1 MNARGG
7 DPLDPLQPA
16 GRVGITPADLPP
28 RPTPDNKNITAMA
41 KTSIHIKPANLGRG
55 GLGSTN
61 AEGHAYRE
69 SWYLKAIAKYPA
81 AGSHFELIERDPDN
95 RNQVSVN
102 FKKYPNG
109 LTGLLERDKAEAAAH
124 SKSGKAPSMKERTR
138 VNPKTG
144 RTYTVA
150 GWSPIREA
158 VVVCKPETDVID
170 FVPLIQWFQAHGIG
184 VVGLA
189 IHRDEGHTDPR
200 TGEVVINNHAHL
212 FLDYM
217 NHATGKTIKLPDEA
231 MSEMQDVCAKA
242 LGMERG
248 ESKEKTSRRHL
259 DANAYRAQAQA
270 AELARL
276 QAESEA
282 AIIEAEKARDEA
294 AAIRRQAAQ
303 GLGAKA
309 AALFGAG
316 DLAKA
321 RKRAEEAEARA
332 EAERKAKE
340 AAISAANAE
349 RDKAR
354 AEARKAVESA
364 KKAQSA
370 ANSAKVAH
378 SAALETLEADKAAAR
393 EEGRKAGA
401 AEKDREW
408 RQWYQKTGLPAI
420 VERDKLRKEVQEL
433 TKRQGEWLQD
443 FKDIASTLIGC
454 YTADAVKGFEE
465 VGLRDLVGQ
474 DLWDEAKKP
483 QKAKEQ
489 KQNNR
494 GPHL

>member
-1 MNARGG
+1 MREGAT
-7 DPLDPLQPA
+7 PSTPPLQPG
-16 GRVGITPADLPP
+16 GRVGITLADLPP
-28 RPTPDNKNITAMA
+28 PAPDKHTNDMA
-41 KTSIHIKPANLGRG
+41 KTSIHIRPSNLGKG
-55 GLGSTN
+55 GAGSTN

-69 SWYLKAIAKYPA
+69 SWYLAAIAQHPEA
-81 AGSHFELIERDPDN
+81 AGHFELIGGAETN
-95 RNQVSVN
+95 SYWKSKN
-102 FKKYPNG
+102 YPG
-109 LTGLLERDKAEAAAH
+109 GAVALLERDKREAAAH

-138 VNPKTG
+138 TDPKTG

-158 VVVCKPETDVID
+158 VVVCKEETTVFD
-170 FVPLIQWFQAHGIG
+170 FLPVFQFFRRYGIEPI
-184 VVGLA
+184 GLA
-189 IHRDEGHTDPR
+189 IHRDEGHTDPT
-200 TGEVVINNHAHL
+200 TGEVQINYHAHIL
-212 FLDYM
+212 LDYM
-217 NHATGKTIKLPDEA
+217 DHATGKTVKLPDAA
-231 MSEMQDVCAKA
+231 MSEMQDVCAQA

-282 AIIEAEKARDEA
+282 ARLEAERARAEA
-294 AAIRRQAAQ
+294 ASIRRQAVQ
-303 GLGAKA
+303 GIGAKVA
-309 AALFGAG
+309 DIFGAG

-321 RKRAEEAEARA
+321 RKRAEEADARA
-332 EAERKAKE
+332 EAARKAKE

-433 TKRQGEWLQD
+433 TKRQDEWLQD
-443 FKDIASTLIGC
+443 FKDIAGTLVGC
-454 YTADAVKGFEE
+454 YTSEAVKGFEE
-465 VGLRDLVGQ
+465 LGIRDLVGH

-483 QKAKEQ
+483 LKAKEEK
-489 KQNNR
+489 KQYR

>member
-1 MNARGG
+1 
-7 DPLDPLQPA
+7 
-16 GRVGITPADLPP
+16 
-28 RPTPDNKNITAMA
+28 MA
-41 KTSIHIKPANLGRG
+41 KTSIHIKPANLGKG

-81 AGSHFELIERDPDN
+81 AGNHFELIERDPDN
-95 RNQVSVN
+95 RNQVSIN

-109 LTGLLERDKAEAAAH
+109 LSGLLERDKAEAAAH
-124 SKSGKAPSMKERTR
+124 SKTGKAPTMKERTR
-138 VNPKTG
+138 TNPKTG

-158 VVVCKPETDVID
+158 VVVCKPETEIMD
-170 FVPLIQWFQAHGIG
+170 FRPLIQWFQAHGIG

-212 FLDYM
+212 FLDYID
-217 NHATGKTIKLPDEA
+217 HATGKTIKLPDAA

-259 DANAYRAQAQA
+259 SANEYRAQAQA
-270 AELARL
+270 EELTRL

-321 RKRAEEAEARA
+321 RKRAEEAEAEAKKAKERA
-332 EAERKAKE
+332 TEAEKLAGQAYQRARQAGQAKE
-340 AAISAANAE
+340 AAEKRAA
-349 RDKAR
+349 D
-354 AEARKAVESA
+354 AEA
-364 KKAQSA
+364 
-370 ANSAKVAH
+370 
-378 SAALETLEADKAAAR
+378 KAAQAR
-393 EEGRKAGA
+393 KEGREKGISEA
-401 AEKDREW
+401 ASV
-408 RQWYQKTGLPAI
+408 LNP
-420 VERDKLRKEVQEL
+420 
-433 TKRQGEWLQD
+433 
-443 FKDIASTLIGC
+443 
-454 YTADAVKGFEE
+454 ADARGMLERMRKNGHDVPLRLWTQYDCGRGQGQGQGQHKGPS
-465 VGLRDLVGQ
+465 R
-474 DLWDEAKKP
+474 
-483 QKAKEQ
+483 
-489 KQNNR
+489 
-494 GPHL
+494 

>member
-1 MNARGG
+1 MREGVT
-7 DPLDPLQPA
+7 PSTPCSPA
-16 GRVGITPADLPP
+16 GVSALPLPTYRP
-28 RPTPDNKNITAMA
+28 RPPDKHTNNMA
-41 KTSIHIKPANLGRG
+41 KTSIHIRPANLGKG
-55 GLGSTN
+55 GAGSTN

-69 SWYLKAIAKYPA
+69 SWYLAAIAKHPEA
-81 AGSHFELIERDPDN
+81 AGHFELIERDPEH
-95 RNQVSVN
+95 RNAVRIN
-102 FKKYPNG
+102 FKRYPGG
-109 LTGLLERDKAEAAAH
+109 LSELLERDKREAAAH

-138 VNPKTG
+138 TNPKTG

-158 VVVCKPETDVID
+158 VVVCKEETTLDD
-170 FVPLIQWFQAHGIG
+170 FGPVFQFFRRYGIEPIG
-184 VVGLA
+184 IA
-189 IHRDEGHTDPR
+189 IHRDEGHTDPT
-200 TGEVVINNHAHL
+200 TGEVRINYHAHIL
-212 FLDYM
+212 LDYM
-217 NHATGKTIKLPDEA
+217 NHETGKTVKLPDAA
-231 MSEMQDVCAKA
+231 MSEMQDVCAQG

-282 AIIEAEKARDEA
+282 ARLEAERARAEA
-294 AAIRRQAAQ
+294 ASIRRQAVQ
-303 GLGAKA
+303 GIGAKVA
-309 AALFGAG
+309 DLLGVG

-321 RKRAEEAEARA
+321 RKRAEEADARA
-332 EAERKAKE
+332 EAARKAKE

-401 AEKDREW
+401 AEKDKEW

-433 TKRQGEWLQD
+433 KTRQGEWLQD
-443 FKDIASTLIGC
+443 FKDIASTLVGC

-465 VGLRDLVGQ
+465 VGIRDLVGH

-483 QKAKEQ
+483 LKAKEEK
-489 KQNNR
+489 KQYR